1 MVVLITFLLL
11 NSYAGYTEN
20 NRLLTRLTDETG
32 KQTANLGVTGDE
44 IKYIYRAGRLTEIY
58 YPQHSDNNV
67 HFLYD
72 PAGRIALRQDGT
84 GSEEFVYD
92 HLGNVAQSVR
102 RIVVPTENQAYV
114 FRTLFKYDSFGRI
127 RNIIYP
133 DGEVVHYGYTTGG
146 LLKNVVGL
154 KQGRQNLYLWDRVYD
169 EQGRKIFQLAG
180 NGVWTQYGYDPARQ
194 WLNELHT
201 ELPSGEMLQDLHYRY
216 DAAGNGTDLE
226 QTAPHTGN
234 GLGGK
239 YDNHYLY
246 DRQYRLVQSDG
257 WGDLTYTFNARYS
270 PSGRLGNK
278 FTKASALTTDLVFGY
293 DLNHQ
298 THQPRTMFD
307 PQVGTLEFFWDAN
320 GNIAQMIGCKQNAGR
335 LHEWDEE
342 NRLRFVLG
350 EKFAGYYRYDAN
362 GERVYKLLGTSSIDQ
377 INSGSTK
384 AQVVFDYAVLYPNP
398 YIVVT
403 PKGYTKHYYAGTE
416 RLAAV
421 IGSGGLDN
429 IVSPIA
435 SLGSQHDQDII
446 KPFYTHY
453 QNYDPFYYHG
463 TVSQPKKTED
473 IAGGTSSDL
482 DYQCKPTDLV
492 MVDIL
497 PKQDILLGSIN
508 QNASIN
514 GQEKEVYFYHGDHLG
529 SANWITDIKGT
540 PIQYI
545 HYAPYGEL
553 INNQHAAGYDERYK
567 FTGKERDVET
577 GYDYFGARFYW
588 ATIGHWLSVDPMAD
602 KYPNISPYAYCA
614 WNPVKFVD
622 PDGRKIKIA
631 GNFITRILGRLGVPN
646 YQGKVMSALSQLK
659 DIDPEINQMISQLET
674 SDVEYTIKPTTERPD
689 GKNGNAYY
697 SKEKTIYFDPD
708 NNKRADGEE
717 RDAIVGLA
725 HELGHAEND
734 DNGTR
739 IPYNKDA
746 AQKGDLVEKE
756 KRNQNERNSI
766 RKENIVR
773 DKLNLPQR
781 DETYIP

>member
-133 DGEVVHYGYTTGG
+133 DGETVHYGYTTGG

-350 EKFAGYYRYDAN
+350 EKFAGYYGYDAN

-384 AQVVFDYAVLYPNP
+384 AQAVFDYAVLYPNP

>member
-84 GSEEFVYD
+84 GSEGFVYD

-133 DGEVVHYGYTTGG
+133 DGETVHYGYTTGG

-180 NGVWTQYGYDPARQ
+180 NGVWTLYGYDPARQ

-201 ELPSGEMLQDLHYRY
+201 ELPSGEVLQDLHYRY

-257 WGDLTYTFNARYS
+257 GGDFTYTFKADYS

-350 EKFAGYYRYDAN
+350 EKFAGYYGYDAN

>member
-1 MVVLITFLLL
+1 M
-11 NSYAGYTEN
+11 
-20 NRLLTRLTDETG
+20 
-32 KQTANLGVTGDE
+32 
-44 IKYIYRAGRLTEIY
+44 
-58 YPQHSDNNV
+58 
-67 HFLYD
+67 
-72 PAGRIALRQDGT
+72 
-84 GSEEFVYD
+84 
-92 HLGNVAQSVR
+92 
-102 RIVVPTENQAYV
+102 
-114 FRTLFKYDSFGRI
+114 
-127 RNIIYP
+127 
-133 DGEVVHYGYTTGG
+133 VHYGYTTGG

-154 KQGRQNLYLWDRVYD
+154 KQGDNSVYLWNRVYD

-180 NGVWTQYGYDPARQ
+180 NGVWTRYGYDPARQ
-194 WLNELHT
+194 WLKELHT
-201 ELPSGEMLQDLHYRY
+201 ELPNGEVLQDLHYLY
-216 DAAGNGTDLE
+216 DAAGNSTDIE
-226 QTAPHTGN
+226 QSAPHTGN

-257 WGDLTYTFNARYS
+257 WGDFTYTFKADYS

-293 DLNHQ
+293 DFNRQ
-298 THQPRTMFD
+298 THQPRTIFD

-320 GNIAQMIGCKQNAGR
+320 GNLAQMIGCKQNAGR

-350 EKFAGYYRYDAN
+350 EKFAGYYGYDAN

-384 AQVVFDYAVLYPNP
+384 AQAVFDYAVLYPNP

-421 IGSGGLDN
+421 IGSGGLGN
-429 IVSPIA
+429 MVSLTAP
-435 SLGSQHDQDII
+435 LGSQHDQDII

-463 TVSQPKKTED
+463 TISQPEKTED
-473 IAGGTSSDL
+473 IAGENHPDL

-497 PKQDILLGSIN
+497 PKQDILLGSIS

-529 SANWITDIKGT
+529 SANWITDFTGT

-553 INNQHAAGYDERYK
+553 VENQHAAGYDERYK

-588 ATIGHWLSVDPMAD
+588 ATIGHWLSVDPLAD

-622 PDGRKIKIA
+622 PDGNFVGTAIDIFCVGMDLYSIGKNLAEGNTQAAIVDAGALAIDALAVFVPGVTAGAGIAVKAARAADKGGDAIKTGKQLQKTEHIIPPNGGKAKPHGGQTHNAKIDDFIQGLGDEVSNIRKNQIQVDK
-631 GNFITRILGRLGVPN
+631 N
-646 YQGKVMSALSQLK
+646 GKKVGS
-659 DIDPEINQMISQLET
+659 N
-674 SDVEYTIKPTTERPD
+674 RPD
-689 GKNGNAYY
+689 VQYDKGGVHYNVEFDVNAKNS
-697 SKEKTIYFDPD
+697 SKHGDVILHNDPNSKVILNVIEK
-708 NNKRADGEE
+708 
-717 RDAIVGLA
+717 
-725 HELGHAEND
+725 
-734 DNGTR
+734 
-739 IPYNKDA
+739 
-746 AQKGDLVEKE
+746 
-756 KRNQNERNSI
+756 
-766 RKENIVR
+766 
-773 DKLNLPQR
+773 
-781 DETYIP
+781 

>member
-133 DGEVVHYGYTTGG
+133 DGETVHYGYTTGG

-257 WGDLTYTFNARYS
+257 GGDFTYTFKADYS

-350 EKFAGYYRYDAN
+350 EKFAGYYGYDAN

-384 AQVVFDYAVLYPNP
+384 AQAVFDYAVLYPNP

>member
-350 EKFAGYYRYDAN
+350 EKFAGYYGYDAN

>member
-133 DGEVVHYGYTTGG
+133 DGETVHYGYTTGG

-180 NGVWTQYGYDPARQ
+180 NGVWTLYGYDPARQ

-201 ELPSGEMLQDLHYRY
+201 ELPSGEVLQDLHYRY

-350 EKFAGYYRYDAN
+350 EKFAGYYGYDAN

>member
-1 MVVLITFLLL
+1 MSNCNTFNRFQYTTFCMPYHFHYIFYNVRGSIVQRFDKCDTHYIVSNQTTCDCFGCAITITDSLIQP
-11 NSYAGYTEN
+11 YYTYIISQ
-20 NRLLTRLTDETG
+20 TD
-32 KQTANLGVTGDE
+32 
-44 IKYIYRAGRLTEIY
+44 Y
-58 YPQHSDNNV
+58 
-67 HFLYD
+67 
-72 PAGRIALRQDGT
+72 
-84 GSEEFVYD
+84 
-92 HLGNVAQSVR
+92 
-102 RIVVPTENQAYV
+102 
-114 FRTLFKYDSFGRI
+114 
-127 RNIIYP
+127 NIIDFLWNIVYP
-133 DGEVVHYGYTTGG
+133 DGETVHYNYTTGG

-180 NGVWTQYGYDPARQ
+180 NGVWTLYGYDPARQ

-201 ELPSGEMLQDLHYRY
+201 ELPSGEVLQDLHYRY

-257 WGDLTYTFNARYS
+257 GGDFTYTFKADYS

-350 EKFAGYYRYDAN
+350 EKFAGYYGYDAN

>member
-133 DGEVVHYGYTTGG
+133 DGETVHYGYTTGG

-201 ELPSGEMLQDLHYRY
+201 ELPSGEVLQDLHYRY

-350 EKFAGYYRYDAN
+350 EKFAGYYGYDAN

-384 AQVVFDYAVLYPNP
+384 AQAVFDYAVLYPNP

-529 SANWITDIKGT
+529 SANWITDFTGT

-553 INNQHAAGYDERYK
+553 IDNQHAAGYDERYK

>member
-133 DGEVVHYGYTTGG
+133 DGETVHYGYTTGG

-201 ELPSGEMLQDLHYRY
+201 ELPSGEVLQDLHYRY

-350 EKFAGYYRYDAN
+350 EKFAGYYGYDAN

>member
-350 EKFAGYYRYDAN
+350 EKFAGYYGYDAN
-362 GERVYKLLGTSSIDQ
+362 GERVYKLLGISSIDQ
-377 INSGSTK
+377 INSGSTQAK
-384 AQVVFDYAVLYPNP
+384 VVFDYAVLYPNP
-398 YIVVT
+398 YMVVT

-421 IGSGGLDN
+421 IGGGGLDN

-435 SLGSQHDQDII
+435 SLGSQHEQDII

-463 TVSQPKKTED
+463 TVSQPEKTED

-497 PKQDILLGSIN
+497 PKQDILLGSIS

-529 SANWITDIKGT
+529 SANWITDFTGT

-553 INNQHAAGYDERYK
+553 IDNQHAAGYDERYK

>member
-1 MVVLITFLLL
+1 MLPHSQIRLSIVIWVLTLSVSTTAFSMPIPNICQYHFH
-11 NSYAGYTEN
+11 NHWWNEAGQLVASIDN
-20 NRLLTRLTDETG
+20 ASCD
-32 KQTANLGVTGDE
+32 
-44 IKYIYRAGRLTEIY
+44 Y
-58 YPQHSDNNV
+58 YG
-67 HFLYD
+67 Y
-72 PAGRIALRQDGT
+72 DGT
-84 GSEEFVYD
+84 GSEEFAYD

-154 KQGRQNLYLWDRVYD
+154 KQGDNSVYLWNRVYD

-180 NGVWTQYGYDPARQ
+180 NGVWTRYGYDPARQ
-194 WLNELHT
+194 WLKELHT
-201 ELPSGEMLQDLHYRY
+201 ELPNGEVLQDLHYLY
-216 DAAGNGTDLE
+216 DAAGNSTDIE
-226 QTAPHTGN
+226 QSAPHTGN

-257 WGDLTYTFNARYS
+257 WGDFTYTFKADYS

-293 DLNHQ
+293 DFNRQ
-298 THQPRTMFD
+298 THQPRTIFD

-320 GNIAQMIGCKQNAGR
+320 GNLAQMIGCKQNAGR

-350 EKFAGYYRYDAN
+350 EKFAGYYGYDAN

-384 AQVVFDYAVLYPNP
+384 AQAVFDYAVLYPNP

-421 IGSGGLDN
+421 IGSGGLGN
-429 IVSPIA
+429 MVSLTAP
-435 SLGSQHDQDII
+435 LGSQHDQDII

-463 TVSQPKKTED
+463 TISQPEKTED
-473 IAGGTSSDL
+473 IAGENHPDL

-497 PKQDILLGSIN
+497 PKQDILLGSIS

-529 SANWITDIKGT
+529 SANWITDFTGT

-553 INNQHAAGYDERYK
+553 VENQHAASYDERYK
-567 FTGKERDVET
+567 FTGKERDMET

-588 ATIGHWLSVDPMAD
+588 TNIGHWLSVDPLAN

-614 WNPVKFVD
+614 WNPIKFVD
-622 PDGRKIKIA
+622 PDGNKIVV
-631 GNFITRILGRLGVPN
+631 GSWLGRTLANLGFN
-646 YQGKVMSALSQLK
+646 NFEAKVQSQLQELK
-659 DIDPEINQMISQLET
+659 DMDPELNKMITKIEESSTEYHIMAVDGDRLSYNNSKKEIRYNPDSQET
-674 SDVEYTIKPTTERPD
+674 KSGKKRP
-689 GKNGNAYY
+689 AQ
-697 SKEKTIYFDPD
+697 I
-708 NNKRADGEE
+708 
-717 RDAIVGLA
+717 GLA

-734 DNGTR
+734 IDGTTVKYDKDKADNG
-739 IPYNKDA
+739 D
-746 AQKGDLVEKE
+746 QKELDKWN
-756 KRNQNERNSI
+756 RNEINSI
-766 RKENIVR
+766 DKENIVR
-773 DKLNLPQR
+773 EKYNCEERPYNYFIK
-781 DETYIP
+781 ENY

>member
-133 DGEVVHYGYTTGG
+133 DGETVHYGYTTGG

-350 EKFAGYYRYDAN
+350 EKFAGYYGYDAN

>member
-133 DGEVVHYGYTTGG
+133 DGETVHYGYTTGG

-180 NGVWTQYGYDPARQ
+180 NGVWTLYGYDPARQ

-201 ELPSGEMLQDLHYRY
+201 ELPSGEVLQDLHYRY

-257 WGDLTYTFNARYS
+257 GGDFTYTFKADYS

-350 EKFAGYYRYDAN
+350 EKFAGYYGYDAN

-384 AQVVFDYAVLYPNP
+384 AQAVFDYAVLYPNP

>member
-1 MVVLITFLLL
+1 MSNCNTFNRFQYTTFCMPYHFHYIFYNVRGSIVQRFDKCDTHYIVSNQTTCDCFGCAITITDSLIQP
-11 NSYAGYTEN
+11 YYTYIISQ
-20 NRLLTRLTDETG
+20 TD
-32 KQTANLGVTGDE
+32 
-44 IKYIYRAGRLTEIY
+44 Y
-58 YPQHSDNNV
+58 
-67 HFLYD
+67 
-72 PAGRIALRQDGT
+72 
-84 GSEEFVYD
+84 
-92 HLGNVAQSVR
+92 
-102 RIVVPTENQAYV
+102 
-114 FRTLFKYDSFGRI
+114 
-127 RNIIYP
+127 NIIDFLWNIVYP
-133 DGEVVHYGYTTGG
+133 DGETVHYNYTTGG

-384 AQVVFDYAVLYPNP
+384 AQAVFDYAVLYPNP

-421 IGSGGLDN
+421 IGSGGLGN
-429 IVSPIA
+429 MVSPTA

-463 TVSQPKKTED
+463 TMSQPEKTED
-473 IAGGTSSDL
+473 IAGGRSSDL

-497 PKQDILLGSIN
+497 PKQDILLRSIS
-508 QNASIN
+508 QNTSIN

-529 SANWITDIKGT
+529 SAN
-540 PIQYI
+540 
-545 HYAPYGEL
+545 
-553 INNQHAAGYDERYK
+553 
-567 FTGKERDVET
+567 
-577 GYDYFGARFYW
+577 
-588 ATIGHWLSVDPMAD
+588 
-602 KYPNISPYAYCA
+602 
-614 WNPVKFVD
+614 
-622 PDGRKIKIA
+622 
-631 GNFITRILGRLGVPN
+631 
-646 YQGKVMSALSQLK
+646 
-659 DIDPEINQMISQLET
+659 
-674 SDVEYTIKPTTERPD
+674 
-689 GKNGNAYY
+689 
-697 SKEKTIYFDPD
+697 
-708 NNKRADGEE
+708 
-717 RDAIVGLA
+717 
-725 HELGHAEND
+725 
-734 DNGTR
+734 
-739 IPYNKDA
+739 
-746 AQKGDLVEKE
+746 
-756 KRNQNERNSI
+756 
-766 RKENIVR
+766 
-773 DKLNLPQR
+773 
-781 DETYIP
+781 

>member
-1 MVVLITFLLL
+1 MPYHFHYIFYNVRGSIVQRFDKCDTHYIVSNQTTCDCFGCAITITDSLIQP
-11 NSYAGYTEN
+11 YYTYIISQ
-20 NRLLTRLTDETG
+20 TD
-32 KQTANLGVTGDE
+32 
-44 IKYIYRAGRLTEIY
+44 Y
-58 YPQHSDNNV
+58 
-67 HFLYD
+67 
-72 PAGRIALRQDGT
+72 
-84 GSEEFVYD
+84 
-92 HLGNVAQSVR
+92 
-102 RIVVPTENQAYV
+102 
-114 FRTLFKYDSFGRI
+114 
-127 RNIIYP
+127 NIIDFLWNIVYP
-133 DGEVVHYGYTTGG
+133 DGETVHYNYTTGG

-257 WGDLTYTFNARYS
+257 GGDFTYTFKADYS

-350 EKFAGYYRYDAN
+350 EKFAGYYGYDAN
-362 GERVYKLLGTSSIDQ
+362 GERVYKLLGISSIDQ
-377 INSGSTK
+377 INSGSTQAK
-384 AQVVFDYAVLYPNP
+384 VVFDYAVLYPNP
-398 YIVVT
+398 YMVVT

-421 IGSGGLDN
+421 IGGGGLDN

-435 SLGSQHDQDII
+435 SLGSQHEQDII

-463 TVSQPKKTED
+463 TVSQPEKTED

-497 PKQDILLGSIN
+497 PKQDILLGSIS

-529 SANWITDIKGT
+529 SANWITDFTGT

-553 INNQHAAGYDERYK
+553 IDNQHAAGYDERYK

-588 ATIGHWLSVDPMAD
+588 ANIGHWLSVDPLAN

-622 PDGRKIKIA
+622 PDGNKIVVGSWFGRVLAKLGIN
-631 GNFITRILGRLGVPN
+631 NFEHQTMMYLKEMKEMSPILNTAISKMEDNESITISIYPMSQYNGDKNKGVTTSKTTIIGEN
-646 YQGKVMSALSQLK
+646 K
-659 DIDPEINQMISQLET
+659 DSEIYYDSNNGFL
-674 SDVEYTIKPTTERPD
+674 VD
-689 GKNGNAYY
+689 GGY
-697 SKEKTIYFDPD
+697 SSPQ
-708 NNKRADGEE
+708 
-717 RDAIVGLA
+717 AILA
-725 HELGHAEND
+725 HELGHAEN
-734 DNGTR
+734 NMEGTS
-739 IPYNKDA
+739 IKYDQKKAKQGDA
-746 AQKGDLVEKE
+746 IEIQKGNL
-756 KRNQNERNSI
+756 NEQKSI
-766 RKENIVR
+766 FYENIVR
-773 DKLNLPQR
+773 EKQGDNARPYEYYKTEP
-781 DETYIP
+781 

>member
-133 DGEVVHYGYTTGG
+133 DGETVHYGYTTGG

-180 NGVWTQYGYDPARQ
+180 NGVWTLYGYDPARQ

-201 ELPSGEMLQDLHYRY
+201 ELPSGEVLQDLHYRY

-350 EKFAGYYRYDAN
+350 EKFAGYYGYDAN

-384 AQVVFDYAVLYPNP
+384 AQAVFDYAVLYPNP

>member
-133 DGEVVHYGYTTGG
+133 DGETVHYGYTTGG

-180 NGVWTQYGYDPARQ
+180 NGVWTLYGYDPARQ

-350 EKFAGYYRYDAN
+350 EKFAGYYGYDAN

>member
-133 DGEVVHYGYTTGG
+133 DGETVHYGYTTGG

-201 ELPSGEMLQDLHYRY
+201 ELPSGEVLQDLHYRY

-350 EKFAGYYRYDAN
+350 EKFAGYYGYDAN

-384 AQVVFDYAVLYPNP
+384 AQAVFDYAVLYPNP

>member
-84 GSEEFVYD
+84 GSEGFVYD

-133 DGEVVHYGYTTGG
+133 DGETVHYGYTTGG

-350 EKFAGYYRYDAN
+350 EKFAGYYGYDAN

>member
-133 DGEVVHYGYTTGG
+133 DGETVHYGYTTGG

-180 NGVWTQYGYDPARQ
+180 NGVWTLYGYDPARQ

-201 ELPSGEMLQDLHYRY
+201 ELPSGEVLQDLHYRY

-257 WGDLTYTFNARYS
+257 GGDFTYTFKADYS

-350 EKFAGYYRYDAN
+350 EKFAGYYGYDAN